1 MYFFYSLLIAL
12 GALVASPYIVF
23 QDLRTQKSL
32 KHFSQRFGNV
42 LPDVCPK
49 SAGCIW
55 LHAVSVGEVLAA
67 LPLARRLKETFPE
80 RALLVSTVTV
90 TGQKVAHE
98 RFDFA
103 DGIFY
108 FPFDWA
114 WVVRRVLRTIKP
126 SCVVVVETEIWPN
139 FLREARRAGVS
150 VVFANGR
157 ISERSFVRH
166 KRALRLLGFALRGFY
181 KSVLSNASLFLMQ
194 SEADAERI
202 RAMGAPPDRVAV
214 TGNIKYDSRMPPE
227 NPLEAWL
234 AKAASCHGRRP
245 LIVAGSVTSGEE
257 PLVLIAFG
265 VLQGQLPNALLVLAP
280 RKPDR
285 FDAAARHIEE
295 SQRAF
300 VRRSQINLDRGA
312 IPNDAVFPPG
322 VSVFLLD
329 SIGELAGLYRL
340 ADAVFV
346 GGSLVPDGGHNILE
360 PAGFGKA
367 PLFGPSMENFQAV
380 AAMFLARGAGRQ
392 VENPEDLGVA
402 WIEIAQNNEK
412 GRRMG
417 EIARALVEE
426 NRGATE
432 RMIEQIVK
440 ILPREENTGGNGK
453 RAAAAA
459 NVQGGA

>member
-1 MYFFYSLLIAL
+1 M
-12 GALVASPYIVF
+12 
-23 QDLRTQKSL
+23 
-32 KHFSQRFGNV
+32 
-42 LPDVCPK
+42 CPK

-322 VSVFLLD
+322 SACFC
-329 SIGELAGLYRL
+329 SIALANWPVYTAWLTRSL
-340 ADAVFV
+340 SADLWSRMAATIFSSRQV
-346 GGSLVPDGGHNILE
+346 LE
-360 PAGFGKA
+360 SA

-432 RMIEQIVK
+432 RTIEQIVK